1 MRSQIQNLLIDAA
14 EIHSVKYV
22 IRFGMS
28 ISNGIRNYFTREKKW
43 KIIKTKKANIL
54 HVCRARY
61 RTSEAE
67 SLTDNKHRTTRE
79 SEEDWYLRSRSG

>member
-1 MRSQIQNLLIDAA
+1 MRSQIQNLLIDGA

>member
-28 ISNGIRNYFTREKKW
+28 ISNGIRKLFHFWKKW
-43 KIIKTKKANIL
+43 KIIITKKANIL
-54 HVCRARY
+54 CRARY

>member
-1 MRSQIQNLLIDAA
+1 MRLQIQNLLIDAA

-28 ISNGIRNYFTREKKW
+28 ISNGIRKLFHSWKKKG

-54 HVCRARY
+54 CRARY

>member
-1 MRSQIQNLLIDAA
+1 MRSQIQNLLIDGA
-14 EIHSVKYV
+14 EIHSLKYV

-28 ISNGIRNYFTREKKW
+28 ISNGIRKLFHSWKKW

-54 HVCRARY
+54 CRARY

-79 SEEDWYLRSRSG
+79 SEEDWHLRSRRG

>member
-28 ISNGIRNYFTREKKW
+28 ISNGIRKLFHSWKKW

-54 HVCRARY
+54 CRARY
-61 RTSEAE
+61 KTSEAE

>member
-1 MRSQIQNLLIDAA
+1 MRSQIQNLLIDGA

-54 HVCRARY
+54 CRARY

>member
-1 MRSQIQNLLIDAA
+1 MRSQIQNFLIDAA